1 MPKTAEG
8 DSMQSVPKYK
18 NIDERFPELVEVLKN
33 SIQSE
38 ILEIKHIDRSCEKYK
53 RLCQEF
59 AELNDAEF
67 VVFSKY
73 IKKDDH
79 KHEMF
84 AFVDDKGKIVCHLS
98 GRELELYGMLEGCYD
113 LEMSEEFSCSWHQQ

>member
-1 MPKTAEG
+1 MTG
-8 DSMQSVPKYK
+8 VPKYS
-18 NIDERFPELVEVLKN
+18 NIDERFPELVDVLKN

-38 ILEIKHIDRSCEKYK
+38 FLEIKHINKSCSKFIDLSEKNPALK
-53 RLCQEF
+53 EC
-59 AELNDAEF
+59 EF

-84 AFVDDKGKIVCHLS
+84 AFIDDRGKIICHLS

-113 LEMSEEFSCSWHQQ
+113 LEMNDEFSCSWHQSTTE